1 MTDQEKILA
10 FMREQAYHPMTVKEL
25 EEAFELKDSASFKE
39 LVKTLNALE
48 ASGEVIRTRAN
59 RYGVPEKMNLVR
71 GRLQSHPKGFGFI
84 IPETPDMED
93 IYVHA
98 NDMNGAIHGDTVLV
112 RVEKEA
118 GGNRLEGR
126 IIRVVERGM
135 TQVVGTFKD
144 ETYYAFVIPDEK
156 RIGKDIFIRRIVI

>member
-59 RYGVPEKMNLVR
+59 RYGVPEK
-71 GRLQSHPKGFGFI
+71 
-84 IPETPDMED
+84 
-93 IYVHA
+93 
-98 NDMNGAIHGDTVLV
+98 
-112 RVEKEA
+112 
-118 GGNRLEGR
+118 
-126 IIRVVERGM
+126 
-135 TQVVGTFKD
+135 
-144 ETYYAFVIPDEK
+144 
-156 RIGKDIFIRRIVI
+156 